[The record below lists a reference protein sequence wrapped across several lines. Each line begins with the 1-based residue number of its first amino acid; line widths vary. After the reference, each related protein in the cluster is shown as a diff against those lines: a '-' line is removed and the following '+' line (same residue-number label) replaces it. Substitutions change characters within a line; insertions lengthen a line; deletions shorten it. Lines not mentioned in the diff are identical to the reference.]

1 MNNYIKKNRIH
12 LLLTKRDSFLKVGL
26 KFFKNFFIFL
36 RREFSLPRYF
46 KLIKIKTMIN
56 RALFFLFFLL
66 LPTQLGKHFFFPFS
80 YINGVRVDYLAPT
93 AYLIDIIVF
102 LLVIFNFKI
111 VFKFFQNKKVFIGL
125 FLLLINV
132 LFSRLPVISFYWLI
146 KIIEFLTVFSLAKK
160 MLKTLKEKSIL
171 TAFLLSGLFELF
183 LSIAQFINQH
193 SVQGIFYYFGERLIS
208 LSMPGVAKA
217 SLRGIELLRPYGT
230 FSHPNSLAGFFLVL
244 YFFVLTNKKF
254 NRYLVLKYLFLLV
267 SSLLIFLSF
276 SKIAILTYLFLSII
290 YYLKSSIKIKCRLC
304 VLARLFITIVVSFIF
319 LQATTDPA
327 TIGKRMELIKNSI
340 TIIFCYPIY
349 GVGLRSYLIE
359 QAKFSSKYYLFFNQ
373 PVHNIFLLYFSEL
386 GTVVGGLIVFLSLAK
401 INQLIKISSYVF
413 FAIILTGLFDHYWL
427 TLQQN
432 FLLMGSI
439 MGVILSQVSPVD

>member
-1 MNNYIKKNRIH
+1 MQIIN
-12 LLLTKRDSFLKVGL
+12 D
-26 KFFKNFFIFL
+26 
-36 RREFSLPRYF
+36 
-46 KLIKIKTMIN
+46 IKINKI
-56 RALFFLFFLL
+56 LFFLFILF
-66 LPTQLGKHFFFPFS
+66 LPTQLGKHFFLPFS
-80 YINGVRVDYLAPT
+80 YLSGVRVDYLAPT
-93 AYLIDIIVF
+93 IYLTDIIIF

-111 VFKFFQNKKVFIGL
+111 VFKFFQNKKVLIGL

-132 LFSRLPVISFYWLI
+132 LFSRLPIISFYWLI
-146 KIIEFLTVFSLAKK
+146 KIIEFLAVISLAKK

-183 LSIAQFINQH
+183 LSTAQLINKH

-217 SLRGIELLRPYGT
+217 SFQGVEFLRPYGT
-230 FSHPNSLAGFFLVL
+230 FSHPNSLAGFFLIL
-244 YFFVLTNKKF
+244 YFLVLTNKKF

-304 VLARLFITIVVSFIF
+304 VFARLFMIVVVSLIF
-319 LQATTDPA
+319 LQATTDPL
-327 TIGKRMELIKNSI
+327 TISKRIELMKNSI
-340 TIIFCYPIY
+340 TIILHYPIY
-349 GVGLRSYLIE
+349 GVGLGSYLVE

-373 PVHNIFLLYFSEL
+373 PVHNIFLLYFSE
-386 GTVVGGLIVFLSLAK
+386 VGIVIGSLILFLSLVK
-401 INQLIKISSYVF
+401 VNQLIKVSLYVF
-413 FAIILTGLFDHYWL
+413 SALILTGLFDHYWL

-432 FLLMGSI
+432 LLLAGLF
-439 MGVILSQVSPVD
+439 MGVILSQALSVD